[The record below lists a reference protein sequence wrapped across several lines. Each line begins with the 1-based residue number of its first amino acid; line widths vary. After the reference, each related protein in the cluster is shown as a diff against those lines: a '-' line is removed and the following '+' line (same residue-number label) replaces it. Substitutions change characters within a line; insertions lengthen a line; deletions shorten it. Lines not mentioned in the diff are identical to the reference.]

1 MNYSYKLILYKLGT
15 KICPYTGN
23 LVPRQE
29 SLVPIYESLVPK
41 HESLVPKH
49 ESLVP
54 KYESMVPKHERL
66 LQMDFTVYKIRPMG
80 GPGGFHLVTLK

>member
-23 LVPRQE
+23 LVPRHE

-54 KYESMVPKHERL
+54 KHERL
-66 LQMDFTVYKIRPMG
+66 LQMDFTVYKITPMG
-80 GPGGFHLVTLK
+80 GPGGFHLVTFK